1 MNNIKWWFAKIIAN
15 NKLKRVIIIF
25 LFSCIIF
32 IAINT
37 SFAADGNNSNLN
49 STGSVNNSVYPATN
63 QVDQS
68 VNKYTIDQTIS
79 DGAQRTT
86 LAFSGLAIMTGNLE
100 AQSFFPPGKVADY
113 FGFQYLRDNDPDNM
127 GHNTSFLTR
136 IANNMIYILN
146 ETQLNQL
153 ETLAINQQDEINLY
167 AYKRYSLMKAF
178 KRLLEGDIPD
188 GSDGLN
194 LDAIKQ
200 VSRDLY
206 ILDGQISF
214 ERALVY
220 ANIIKSLDSNQ
231 KAYIDNMKG
240 NGWNSWPDI
249 TSDQIKI
256 KMQGLPQG
264 TAVSVMTYASDI
276 FSWYVGSVEA
286 DVYFCPERHG
296 TYYGSFYIKDAPAIG
311 HEGYSIDE
319 QLTATAGAALCDSN
333 KGYVTNY
340 QASMISSLID
350 IQRNNLYAGTVNI
363 VQVRTQ
369 IATLL
374 RSLMISTTSSDTIK
388 TQVLELSGI
397 YGDLDGENN
406 YNYATLF
413 AQVYQ
418 SLTTTQKENLT
429 ALRKS
434 IMSGTYADG
443 TPFDYSTC
451 TTPYLYSSIITDK
464 TVLEQYISNTD
475 YLFNNQAPYI
485 ISSSPISDAINVS
498 LTTPVTITFSEN
510 ILAGANFAGI
520 YIKNLTSG
528 STVTLASKTIS
539 GNVLTLTQSLS
550 RIANNSYQVYIP
562 AGVVKDAAGNSLGSS
577 YSFTFKTTGGTTD
590 TTKPTVTST
599 EPANSATGV
608 SLTTPVTITF
618 SENILAGTYF
628 SSIYIKNLTSGST
641 VTLASKSISGNTL
654 TITQSLSRIANN
666 SYQVYIP
673 AGAVK
678 DMAGNSL
685 GSSYSFT
692 FKTAGG
698 TTDTTKPTVT
708 STSPVNGATGVSLTS
723 PVTITF
729 SENILAGTY
738 FSSIYIKNL
747 TTGSTVTLASKTIS
761 GNVLTLTQSL
771 SRLANNSYQVYIPAG
786 AVKDA
791 AGNSLGSSYT
801 TNFQTTGG
809 TSTDTTS
816 PTITSTSPVNGAT
829 GVSLTSSVTI
839 NFSENIQA
847 GTNFSGIYIKNLT
860 TGKIV
865 GLSSKTI
872 SGNKLIIKQS
882 LSRLSKNSYLV
893 YIPVGA
899 VKDAAGNSLKTSYS
913 FGFKTV

>member
-1 MNNIKWWFAKIIAN
+1 
-15 NKLKRVIIIF
+15 
-25 LFSCIIF
+25 
-32 IAINT
+32 
-37 SFAADGNNSNLN
+37 
-49 STGSVNNSVYPATN
+49 
-63 QVDQS
+63 
-68 VNKYTIDQTIS
+68 
-79 DGAQRTT
+79 
-86 LAFSGLAIMTGNLE
+86 
-100 AQSFFPPGKVADY
+100 
-113 FGFQYLRDNDPDNM
+113 
-127 GHNTSFLTR
+127 
-136 IANNMIYILN
+136 
-146 ETQLNQL
+146 
-153 ETLAINQQDEINLY
+153 
-167 AYKRYSLMKAF
+167 
-178 KRLLEGDIPD
+178 
-188 GSDGLN
+188 
-194 LDAIKQ
+194 
-200 VSRDLY
+200 
-206 ILDGQISF
+206 
-214 ERALVY
+214 
-220 ANIIKSLDSNQ
+220 
-231 KAYIDNMKG
+231 
-240 NGWNSWPDI
+240 
-249 TSDQIKI
+249 
-256 KMQGLPQG
+256 
-264 TAVSVMTYASDI
+264 
-276 FSWYVGSVEA
+276 
-286 DVYFCPERHG
+286 
-296 TYYGSFYIKDAPAIG
+296 
-311 HEGYSIDE
+311 
-319 QLTATAGAALCDSN
+319 
-333 KGYVTNY
+333 
-340 QASMISSLID
+340 
-350 IQRNNLYAGTVNI
+350 
-363 VQVRTQ
+363 
-369 IATLL
+369 
-374 RSLMISTTSSDTIK
+374 
-388 TQVLELSGI
+388 
-397 YGDLDGENN
+397 
-406 YNYATLF
+406 
-413 AQVYQ
+413 
-418 SLTTTQKENLT
+418 
-429 ALRKS
+429 
-434 IMSGTYADG
+434 
-443 TPFDYSTC
+443 
-451 TTPYLYSSIITDK
+451 
-464 TVLEQYISNTD
+464 
-475 YLFNNQAPYI
+475 
-485 ISSSPISDAINVS
+485 
-498 LTTPVTITFSEN
+498 
-510 ILAGANFAGI
+510 
-520 YIKNLTSG
+520 
-528 STVTLASKTIS
+528 
-539 GNVLTLTQSLS
+539 
-550 RIANNSYQVYIP
+550 
-562 AGVVKDAAGNSLGSS
+562 
-577 YSFTFKTTGGTTD
+577 
-590 TTKPTVTST
+590 
-599 EPANSATGV
+599 
-608 SLTTPVTITF
+608 VTITF